1 MDFRVFVEPQQ
12 GATYEDQLAV
22 AKAAEALGFSA
33 FFRSDH
39 YLAMKV
45 EGLPGP
51 SDSWITLAGLAPG
64 PWHSRSP
71 RSMR

>member
-12 GATYEDQLAV
+12 GATYHDQLAV

-45 EGLPGP
+45 EGLREMVPGK
-51 SDSWITLAGLAPG
+51 
-64 PWHSRSP
+64 P
-71 RSMR
+71 R